1 MTNQHND
8 AAPWEEQLR
17 QGLDT
22 LADLGAEEPPNLA
35 DLQML
40 VVQVQRE
47 QRQQLLRDLSLFWL
61 CGLTVL
67 AVVFYLISRSPA
79 YFVAIQGLALVGLAA
94 TGAGFLRSR
103 KRVTE

>member
-1 MTNQHND
+1 MTDKRND
-8 AAPWEEQLR
+8 ATRWEEQLR
-17 QGLDT
+17 QGLD
-22 LADLGAEEPPNLA
+22 LLSDLGAEEPPNLA

-47 QRQQLLRDLSLFWL
+47 QRQQLMRDLALFWL

-67 AVVFYLISRSPA
+67 AVIFYLVSRSPA
-79 YFVAIQGLALVGLAA
+79 YFMAIQGLALVGLAA

>member
-1 MTNQHND
+1 MTDKRNP
-8 AAPWEEQLR
+8 ATPWEEQLR
-17 QGLDT
+17 EGLDA
-22 LADLGAEEPPNLA
+22 LSDLGAEEPPNLA

-47 QRQQLLRDLSLFWL
+47 QRQQLLRDLTLFWL

-67 AVVFYLISRSPA
+67 AVVFYLISRSTV